1 VPNANGRK
9 VTLIP
14 GDGIGPEVMVS
25 VRRIL
30 DAAEVPIEWEECEA
44 GAEVFRRGI
53 TSGVPR
59 ETVDSIAGT
68 RVALK
73 GPLETP
79 VGYGGKS
86 ANVTLRKLFEM
97 FGNIRRSRELPGVL
111 TPFSGRGI
119 DLVVVRENVE
129 DLYAGIEHMQT
140 PSVAQ
145 CLKIM
150 TRKGCEK
157 IVRLAFEFA
166 RSQSRTQVT
175 CATKANIMKLTEG
188 LLKRTFEEVAG
199 EYPEIEPRHIIIDN
213 LAHQL
218 VIAPEQFDVLV
229 MSNMNGDI
237 ISDLTSGLVG
247 GLGLA
252 PSANIGHDVAMF
264 EAVHGSAPD
273 IAGKGL
279 ANPTAMILST
289 VMMLRYLEEFDAA
302 GRVECAVLATLEQGE
317 AVTGD
322 LRRGPGAASTQQ
334 FTDAVIANL
343 GCKPSTHKDRDYRPL
358 HVPTRTEVR
367 GSPAPRS
374 RRTIGMD
381 VFVEADIRSEELGR
395 SLEQAA
401 EGLPLRL
408 KMISNRG
415 TVVYPTAGGST
426 DCVDHWRCRF
436 VLREGVAELDSGD
449 VFDLLMRVGEVQQWN
464 HVETLYEFDGE
475 PSFTRAQGEN

>member
-1 VPNANGRK
+1 VTDQELK
-9 VTLIP
+9 TVTLIP
-14 GDGIGPEVMVS
+14 GDGIGPEVMDS
-25 VRRIL
+25 VREIL
-30 DAAEVPIEWEECEA
+30 KAAEVRIRWEECEA
-44 GAEVFRRGI
+44 GAEAFRRGV

-59 ETVDSIAGT
+59 ETVDSIART

-79 VGYGGKS
+79 VGFGGKS

-97 FGNIRRSRELPGVL
+97 FGNIRRARELPGVR
-111 TPFSGRGI
+111 TPFSGRGV

-140 PSVAQ
+140 PGVAQ

-150 TRKGCEK
+150 SRKGCEK

-166 RSQSRTQVT
+166 RAQSRTTVT

-188 LLKRTFEEVAG
+188 LLKRTFEEVAE
-199 EYPEIEPRHIIIDN
+199 EYPEIHARHIIIDN

-218 VIAPEQFDVLV
+218 VISPERFDVLV

-252 PSANIGHDVAMF
+252 PSGNIGHDVAMF

-273 IAGKGL
+273 IAGRGL
-279 ANPTAMILST
+279 ANPTAMILSA
-289 VMMLRYLEEFDAA
+289 VMMLRYLEQFDAA
-302 GRVECAVLATLEQGE
+302 DRVECAVLATLEQGR
-317 AVTGD
+317 VLTGD
-322 LRRGPGAASTQQ
+322 LRGDGPAASTAE
-334 FTDAVIANL
+334 FTAAVIANL
-343 GCKPSTHKDRDYRPL
+343 GCEPTLATEREYRPL
-358 HVPTRTEVR
+358 QVPARDALR
-367 GSPAPRS
+367 PPPPPAS
-374 RRTIGMD
+374 RRTVGMD
-381 VFVEADIRSEELGR
+381 VFVESDALPDALGR
-395 SLEQAA
+395 ALEAA
-401 EGLPLRL
+401 VEGHRLRL

-415 TVVYPTAGGST
+415 TVVYPATGGST
-426 DCVDHWRCRF
+426 DCVDHFRCRF
-436 VLREGVAELDSGD
+436 VLRDAAGELDHAG
-449 VFDLLMRVGEVQQWN
+449 VLDLLARVGAGHHWN

-475 PSFTRAQGEN
+475 PSFTRAQGED

>member
-1 VPNANGRK
+1 
-9 VTLIP
+9 
-14 GDGIGPEVMVS
+14 
-25 VRRIL
+25 
-30 DAAEVPIEWEECEA
+30 
-44 GAEVFRRGI
+44 
-53 TSGVPR
+53 
-59 ETVDSIAGT
+59 
-68 RVALK
+68 
-73 GPLETP
+73 
-79 VGYGGKS
+79 
-86 ANVTLRKLFEM
+86 
-97 FGNIRRSRELPGVL
+97 
-111 TPFSGRGI
+111 
-119 DLVVVRENVE
+119 
-129 DLYAGIEHMQT
+129 MQT

-150 TRKGCEK
+150 SRKGCEK

-166 RSQSRTQVT
+166 RFQNRTRVT

-188 LLKRTFEEVAG
+188 LLKRTFEEVAQ

-252 PSANIGHDVAMF
+252 PSGNIGHDVAMF

-302 GRVECAVLATLEQGE
+302 GSVECAVLATLEQGD
-317 AVTGD
+317 VLTGD
-322 LRRGPGAASTQQ
+322 LRRGPGAATTQQ

-343 GCKPSTHKDRDYRPL
+343 GCKPADYKDRDYRPL
-358 HVPTRTEVR
+358 HVPTREELR
-367 GSPAPRS
+367 GSPVPGS
-374 RRTIGMD
+374 RRTVGMD
-381 VFVEADIRSEELGR
+381 VFVEGDVRSEDLGR
-395 SLEQAA
+395 SLEAA
-401 EGLPLRL
+401 VEGLPLRL

-415 TVVYPTAGGST
+415 TVVYPAAGGST

-436 VLREGVAELDSGD
+436 VLRDGVSELDAGD
-449 VFDLLMRVGEVQQWN
+449 ILDLLMRVREAHHWN

-475 PSFTRAQGEN
+475 PSYTRAQGEN